1 MSIKESDN
9 NELVKA
15 NEFALEYGAS
25 RALAKAYGTGYKVTT
40 PGGEV
45 KLERDIDFGLLPK
58 LKKPTL
64 FKSGCEKIAMSY
76 GLLQQYSIE
85 SKIEQGGK
93 DPFFYYL
100 VKCELVK
107 IANNGT
113 PYVFSVGFGSANTNE
128 KRNGFAG
135 AYDSAG
141 SAVKMASKRALA
153 MAVLAISGLS
163 QCFTQ
168 DAENEEFMNGAKD
181 LAETLNE
188 DSPITQAQ
196 LRRIW
201 ALAGNAGLTANEA
214 KQKIVAAGFAS
225 TKDIK
230 QKDYEAVCK
239 LFKSD
244 NE

>member
-1 MSIKESDN
+1 MEKE
-9 NELVKA
+9 ELIVK
-15 NEFALEYGAS
+15 EGTELTYGAVQ
-25 RALAKAYGTGYKVTT
+25 ALAKVSGTGYKVMT
-40 PGGEV
+40 PAGDV

-64 FKSGCEKIAMSY
+64 FKSGCEKIAMAY

-85 SKIEQGGK
+85 SKIEQAGK
-93 DPFFYYL
+93 EPFFYYL

-107 IANNGT
+107 VARDGR
-113 PYVFSVGFGSANTNE
+113 PYVFSTGFGSANTNE
-128 KRNGFAG
+128 RQNGFAG

-141 SAVKMASKRALA
+141 RAVKMASKRALS

-168 DAENEEFMNGAKD
+168 DQDSEDFMNQANDLKLTLDENADLTTKQMRRIYALAAENGF
-181 LAETLNE
+181 
-188 DSPITQAQ
+188 S
-196 LRRIW
+196 
-201 ALAGNAGLTANEA
+201 ANEA
-214 KQKIVAAGFAS
+214 KQKIIAAGFAS

-230 QKDYEAVCK
+230 QRDYEAVCG
-239 LFKSD
+239 LFTK

>member
-1 MSIKESDN
+1 MMGT
-9 NELVKA
+9 NELQIIE
-15 NEFALEYGAS
+15 NTELTYGAAP
-25 RALAKAYGTGYKVTT
+25 ALARVSGTGYKVST
-40 PGGEV
+40 PSGDV

-64 FKSGCEKIAMSY
+64 FKSGCEKLAMGY

-85 SKIEQGGK
+85 SKIEQAGK

-107 IANNGT
+107 VAKDGR
-113 PYVFSVGFGSANTNE
+113 PYVFSTGFGSANTSE
-128 KRNGFAG
+128 RQNGFATP
-135 AYDSAG
+135 YDSAG
-141 SAVKMASKRALA
+141 RAVKMASKRALS

-168 DAENEEFMNGAKD
+168 DQDSEDFMNQANDLKD
-181 LAETLNE
+181 TLDENS
-188 DSPITQAQ
+188 DITTKQM
-196 LRRIW
+196 RRIY
-201 ALAGNAGLTANEA
+201 ALAADAGFTANEA
-214 KQKIVAAGFAS
+214 KQKIIAAGFTS

-230 QKDYEAVCK
+230 QKDYERVCN
-239 LFKSD
+239 LFKT